1 MKQITIISGKGGT
14 GKTTLVASFAALAKN
29 TVIADCDVDAPDLHL
44 LLHPEIVKR
53 EEFKGLKVAA
63 IDKSKCIECGICEAA
78 CRFHAISDNAS
89 GVDARDGD
97 FFTGVNASGVD
108 ARDGDFFTGVN
119 ASGVD
124 ARDGDFFTGVNA
136 SGVDARDGDFF
147 TGVNASG
154 VDARDG
160 DFFTGVNASGV
171 DARDGDFFTGVTKSG
186 YAVNPARC
194 EGCGVCVFVCDQDA
208 IILTERVSGY
218 AFISKTKYGTMAH
231 AQLNI
236 AEEASGKLVTVVRN
250 NSQRVAEEE
259 GSDLILIDGSPG
271 IGCPVIASLTG
282 VDLALVVTEPTM
294 SGLHDLARILDVTQH
309 FGIASVVCI
318 NKYDINE
325 ANSRRITGFCQ
336 ERGVMIVR
344 NIPYDPV
351 VTEAMVAAM
360 PVVEF
365 SDGAVSDAI
374 REIWASIQ

>member
-14 GKTTLVASFAALAKN
+14 GKTTLVASFAALAEN

-44 LLHPEIVKR
+44 LLHPEIVTR
-53 EEFKGLKVAA
+53 EEFKGLNVAA
-63 IDKSKCIECGICEAA
+63 IDKSKCIECGTCEEA
-78 CRFHAISDNAS
+78 CRFKAISDNAS

-97 FFTGVNASGVD
+97 FFTGV
-108 ARDGDFFTGVN
+108 TG
-119 ASGVD
+119 
-124 ARDGDFFTGVNA
+124 
-136 SGVDARDGDFF
+136 
-147 TGVNASG
+147 
-154 VDARDG
+154 
-160 DFFTGVNASGV
+160 
-171 DARDGDFFTGVTKSG
+171 SG
-186 YAVNPARC
+186 YTVDQTRC

-208 IILTERVSGY
+208 VILTERVSGY

-250 NSQRVAEEE
+250 NAQRVAEEE
-259 GSDLILIDGSPG
+259 GSELILIDGSPG

-282 VDLALVVTEPTM
+282 VDLALVVTDPTM
-294 SGLHDLARILDVTQH
+294 SGLHDLERILDVTRH
-309 FGIASVVCI
+309 FGIRSVVCI

-336 ERGVMIVR
+336 ERGVTIVR

-374 REIWASIQ
+374 KEIWASIR

>member
-1 MKQITIISGKGGT
+1 MRQITIISGKGGT
-14 GKTTLVASFAALAKN
+14 GKTTLVASFAALAEN
-29 TVIADCDVDAPDLHL
+29 IVIADCDVDAPDLHL

-53 EEFKGLKVAA
+53 EEFKGLNVATM
-63 IDKSKCIECGICEAA
+63 DKSKCTECGICEEA
-78 CRFHAISDNAS
+78 CRFKAISDS
-89 GVDARDGD
+89 G
-97 FFTGVNASGVD
+97 
-108 ARDGDFFTGVN
+108 
-119 ASGVD
+119 
-124 ARDGDFFTGVNA
+124 
-136 SGVDARDGDFF
+136 
-147 TGVNASG
+147 
-154 VDARDG
+154 
-160 DFFTGVNASGV
+160 
-171 DARDGDFFTGVTKSG
+171 SG
-186 YAVNPARC
+186 YAVNPTRC

-250 NSQRVAEEE
+250 NAQRVAEAE

-294 SGLHDLARILDVTQH
+294 SGLHDLERILDVTRH
-309 FGIASVVCI
+309 FGITSVVCI

-336 ERGVMIVR
+336 ERGVTIVR

-374 REIWASIQ
+374 REIWVSIR

>member
-14 GKTTLVASFAALAKN
+14 GKTTLVASFAALAEN
-29 TVIADCDVDAPDLHL
+29 IVIADCDVDAPDLHL
-44 LLHPEIVKR
+44 LLHPEIMKR

-63 IDKSKCIECGICEAA
+63 MDKTKCIECGICEAA
-78 CRFHAISDNAS
+78 CRFKAISDT
-89 GVDARDGD
+89 D
-97 FFTGVNASGVD
+97 
-108 ARDGDFFTGVN
+108 
-119 ASGVD
+119 
-124 ARDGDFFTGVNA
+124 
-136 SGVDARDGDFF
+136 
-147 TGVNASG
+147 
-154 VDARDG
+154 
-160 DFFTGVNASGV
+160 
-171 DARDGDFFTGVTKSG
+171 SG
-186 YAVNPARC
+186 YAVNPTRC
-194 EGCGVCVFVCDQDA
+194 EGCGVCVFVCDSDA

-250 NSQRVAEEE
+250 NAQRVAEEE
-259 GSDLILIDGSPG
+259 GSELILIDGSPG

-282 VDLALVVTEPTM
+282 VDLALVITEPTM
-294 SGLHDLARILDVTQH
+294 SGLHDLERILDVTRH
-309 FGIASVVCI
+309 FGIGSVVCI

-325 ANSRRITGFCQ
+325 ENSKRIAEFCR
-336 ERGVMIVR
+336 ERGVTIVR

-374 REIWASIQ
+374 KEIWASIK

>member
-14 GKTTLVASFAALAKN
+14 GKTTLVASFAALAEN
-29 TVIADCDVDAPDLHL
+29 IVIADCDVDAPDLHL

-53 EEFKGLKVAA
+53 EEFKGLNVAVM
-63 IDKSKCIECGICEAA
+63 DKEKCIECGICEAA
-78 CRFHAISDNAS
+78 CRFKAISD
-89 GVDARDGD
+89 
-97 FFTGVNASGVD
+97 TE
-108 ARDGDFFTGVN
+108 
-119 ASGVD
+119 
-124 ARDGDFFTGVNA
+124 
-136 SGVDARDGDFF
+136 
-147 TGVNASG
+147 
-154 VDARDG
+154 
-160 DFFTGVNASGV
+160 
-171 DARDGDFFTGVTKSG
+171 SG
-186 YAVNPARC
+186 YAVNPTRC
-194 EGCGVCVFVCDQDA
+194 EGCGVCVFVCDSDA
-208 IILTERVSGY
+208 ITLAERVSGH

-250 NSQRVAEEE
+250 NAQRVAEEE

-282 VDLALVVTEPTM
+282 VDMALVITEPTM
-294 SGLHDLARILDVTQH
+294 SGLHDLERILNVTRH

-325 ANSRRITGFCQ
+325 ANSRKITEFCQ
-336 ERGVMIVR
+336 ERGVTIVR

-365 SDGAVSDAI
+365 ADGEVSDAI
-374 REIWASIQ
+374 KEIWASIR

>member
-14 GKTTLVASFAALAKN
+14 GKTTLVASFAALAEN
-29 TVIADCDVDAPDLHL
+29 IVIADCDVDAPDLHL
-44 LLHPEIVKR
+44 LLHPEIIKT

-63 IDKSKCIECGICEAA
+63 MDKSKCTECGRCEEA
-78 CRFHAISDNAS
+78 CRFKAISD
-89 GVDARDGD
+89 
-97 FFTGVNASGVD
+97 TE
-108 ARDGDFFTGVN
+108 
-119 ASGVD
+119 
-124 ARDGDFFTGVNA
+124 
-136 SGVDARDGDFF
+136 
-147 TGVNASG
+147 
-154 VDARDG
+154 
-160 DFFTGVNASGV
+160 
-171 DARDGDFFTGVTKSG
+171 SG
-186 YAVNPARC
+186 YAVNPTRC

-208 IILTERVSGY
+208 IRLEERVSGH

-250 NSQRVAEEE
+250 NAQRVAEEE
-259 GSDLILIDGSPG
+259 GSDIILIDGSPG

-282 VDLALVVTEPTM
+282 VDLALVITEPTM
-294 SGLHDLARILDVTQH
+294 SGLHDLERILDVTRH

-325 ANSRRITGFCQ
+325 ANSRRITGFCK
-336 ERGVMIVR
+336 ERGVTIVR

-365 SDGAVSDAI
+365 SVGAVSDAI
-374 REIWASIQ
+374 KEIWASIK